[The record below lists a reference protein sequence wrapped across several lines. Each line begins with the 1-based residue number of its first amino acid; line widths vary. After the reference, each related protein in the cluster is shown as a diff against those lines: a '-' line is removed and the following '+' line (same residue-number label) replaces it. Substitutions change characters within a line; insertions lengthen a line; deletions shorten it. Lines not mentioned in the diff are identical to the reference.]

1 MHFRT
6 SRSPSSKSSRKRRH
20 SSNSASSISSIS
32 SSIGEK
38 EKEDRLQK
46 ANAELDALVEEF
58 LNEEKKLVDKFDVDK
73 KHYLDFPDKHREY
86 TSEWNY
92 FYKKRYVHTTY
103 YFCIFLSSHIIVV
116 LYCLYS
122 DDIHFQINQIS
133 G

>member
-6 SRSPSSKSSRKRRH
+6 SRSPSSKTSSRKRRH

-73 KHYLDFPDKHREY
+73 KHYLDLPDKHREY

-92 FYKKRYVHTTY
+92 FYKKRYVYDFSVFDINTY
-103 YFCIFLSSHIIVV
+103 IFSVVYF
-116 LYCLYS
+116 
-122 DDIHFQINQIS
+122 
-133 G
+133 

>member
-6 SRSPSSKSSRKRRH
+6 SRSPSSKTSRKRRH
-20 SSNSASSISSIS
+20 SSSASSISSIS
-32 SSIGEK
+32 SIGNEK

-46 ANAELDALVEEF
+46 ANAEVDALVEEF

-92 FYKKRYVHTTY
+92 FYKKRYGTLHNEPEN
-103 YFCIFLSSHIIVV
+103 FKKSSPKKLVK
-116 LYCLYS
+116 S
-122 DDIHFQINQIS
+122 NKSIS
-133 G
+133 RKSL

>member
-32 SSIGEK
+32 SSIGEKEK

-92 FYKKRYVHTTY
+92 FYKKRYVLRRIL
-103 YFCIFLSSHIIVV
+103 FF
-116 LYCLYS
+116 
-122 DDIHFQINQIS
+122 
-133 G
+133 

>member
-6 SRSPSSKSSRKRRH
+6 SRSPSSKTSSRKRRH

-92 FYKKRYVHTTY
+92 FYKKRYVY
-103 YFCIFLSSHIIVV
+103 DFSVFNRIFFLWYIFNKV
-116 LYCLYS
+116 
-122 DDIHFQINQIS
+122 F
-133 G
+133 

>member
-6 SRSPSSKSSRKRRH
+6 SRSPSSKTSRKRRH
-20 SSNSASSISSIS
+20 SSSASSISSIS
-32 SSIGEK
+32 SIGNEK

-46 ANAELDALVEEF
+46 ANAEVDALVEEF

-92 FYKKRYVHTTY
+92 FYKKRYYGILYTVSQK
-103 YFCIFLSSHIIVV
+103 IFQKVQSKKKLVKSNKS
-116 LYCLYS
+116 
-122 DDIHFQINQIS
+122 IS
-133 G
+133 RKSL

>member
-6 SRSPSSKSSRKRRH
+6 SRSPLSKTSRKRRH
-20 SSNSASSISSIS
+20 SSSASSISSIS
-32 SSIGEK
+32 SIGNEK

-46 ANAELDALVEEF
+46 ANAEVDALVEEF

-92 FYKKRYVHTTY
+92 FYKKRYYGILYIGKVLHTHQRTM
-103 YFCIFLSSHIIVV
+103 
-116 LYCLYS
+116 
-122 DDIHFQINQIS
+122 N
-133 G
+133 

>member
-6 SRSPSSKSSRKRRH
+6 SRSPSSKTSSRKRRH

-73 KHYLDFPDKHREY
+73 KHYLDFPDQHREY

-92 FYKKRYVHTTY
+92 FYKKRYVY
-103 YFCIFLSSHIIVV
+103 EFSVFNRIFFLWYIFNKV
-116 LYCLYS
+116 
-122 DDIHFQINQIS
+122 F
-133 G
+133 